1 MEMKVVNEV
10 ELGQISDGLID
21 VNIMDYVTMQTEQ
34 TDKTPINDNPNE
46 TEKEDQAE
54 MLKMTEDERR
64 QMATW
69 NATQQEYPRDAC
81 VPQLVALQARITPEA
96 VALVVGDQ
104 VISYQELNRRA
115 NQLAHHLQALG
126 VRPNVL
132 VGICVERSFDMVVG
146 LLGIFKAGGA
156 YVPLDPSYPP
166 DRLAFMMHDAQVPL
180 LVTQNHLTSRL
191 PTEGTKVV
199 CLDTQADILVQQR
212 ITEPTLV
219 ASADDLAY
227 VIYTSGSTGR
237 PKGVQVTHDSLLNLV
252 FWHQRAFDVTSSDKA
267 TQLTSPAF
275 DATGW
280 ELWPY
285 LTCGA
290 SVHLLN
296 EEQRVDP
303 ILCRDFLLDHQITMT
318 FLPTALAES
327 VMVLEWPSQTALR
340 FLLTGA
346 DTLHHYPSPRLPF
359 ALINN
364 YGPTEATVVTTSGRV
379 PPITHAERP
388 PSIGYPIDNMQ
399 IYILDEYLRQV
410 PLGTPGELYI
420 GGVGLAKGYLNRPEL
435 NTEKFIPHPWSDKP
449 GERLYRTGDLAR
461 FLPDGKV
468 DFLGRVDHQI
478 KIRGYR
484 IEPDEII
491 S

>member
-191 PTEGTKVV
+191 PTEGTRWSAWIPR
-199 CLDTQADILVQQR
+199 QIYWYSN
-212 ITEPTLV
+212 
-219 ASADDLAY
+219 AS
-227 VIYTSGSTGR
+227 
-237 PKGVQVTHDSLLNLV
+237 PNLLL
-252 FWHQRAFDVTSSDKA
+252 
-267 TQLTSPAF
+267 
-275 DATGW
+275 
-280 ELWPY
+280 
-285 LTCGA
+285 
-290 SVHLLN
+290 
-296 EEQRVDP
+296 
-303 ILCRDFLLDHQITMT
+303 
-318 FLPTALAES
+318 
-327 VMVLEWPSQTALR
+327 
-340 FLLTGA
+340 
-346 DTLHHYPSPRLPF
+346 SPRQM
-359 ALINN
+359 
-364 YGPTEATVVTTSGRV
+364 TWRTS
-379 PPITHAERP
+379 
-388 PSIGYPIDNMQ
+388 
-399 IYILDEYLRQV
+399 
-410 PLGTPGELYI
+410 
-420 GGVGLAKGYLNRPEL
+420 
-435 NTEKFIPHPWSDKP
+435 FIPQA
-449 GERLYRTGDLAR
+449 RLAVPRVYRSLTIAC
-461 FLPDGKV
+461 
-468 DFLGRVDHQI
+468 
-478 KIRGYR
+478 
-484 IEPDEII
+484 
-491 S
+491 ST

>member
-156 YVPLDPSYPP
+156 YLPLDPSYPP

-227 VIYTSGSTGR
+227 VIYTSGSTGQ
-237 PKGVQVTHDSLLNLV
+237 PKGVQITHASLLNLV
-252 FWHQRAFDVTSSDKA
+252 FWHQRAFDVTSSDHA
-267 TQLTSPAF
+267 TQIASLAF

-290 SVHLLN
+290 SVHLI
-296 EEQRVDP
+296 EEDTRLSDV
-303 ILCRDFLLDHQITMT
+303 LVLDWLVKQKITIT
-318 FLPTALAES
+318 FLPTVLAER
-327 VMVLEWPSQTALR
+327 LLQLDWPATTSLR
-340 FLLTGA
+340 LLLTGA
-346 DTLHHYPSPRLPF
+346 DTLHVYPSPDLPF
-359 ALINN
+359 ALIN
-364 YGPTEATVVTTSGRV
+364 
-379 PPITHAERP
+379 
-388 PSIGYPIDNMQ
+388 
-399 IYILDEYLRQV
+399 
-410 PLGTPGELYI
+410 
-420 GGVGLAKGYLNRPEL
+420 
-435 NTEKFIPHPWSDKP
+435 
-449 GERLYRTGDLAR
+449 
-461 FLPDGKV
+461 
-468 DFLGRVDHQI
+468 
-478 KIRGYR
+478 
-484 IEPDEII
+484 
-491 S
+491 